1 MESIQYD
8 RFTSSES
15 EIPEHMGPPPS
26 TPNRQDRRIFIM
38 FGVLS
43 LFLLTLTLAVG
54 IKFTQVSMQVSDL
67 MESLDV
73 VSTSIKVLQ
82 KGSSTYPELIIPVRG
97 ENPHPIVIY
106 ILLPLHSIIFNTK
119 CVCVS
124 YKGPCEDDW
133 TFFKDKCYFASKLRK
148 SWEDAEKNC
157 VQRNAHLLVVNDAE
171 EQDYISQVIE
181 MGTNFWIGLV
191 EREEGTWS
199 WVDGTDYTKTKH
211 FWDDGQPDNWDVRL
225 NGEDCGQLHAR
236 SQVTHRPWNDADC
249 SLAYKYICEGR
260 PRRHQS
266 HA

>member
-82 KGSSTYPELIIPVRG
+82 KGSSTYPELIIPVR
-97 ENPHPIVIY
+97 
-106 ILLPLHSIIFNTK
+106 
-119 CVCVS
+119 
-124 YKGPCEDDW
+124 GPCEDDW

-225 NGEDCGQLHAR
+225 NGEDCGQLHSR

-249 SLAYKYICEGR
+249 SLAYKYICEGS

>member
-97 ENPHPIVIY
+97 
-106 ILLPLHSIIFNTK
+106 L
-119 CVCVS
+119 
-124 YKGPCEDDW
+124 CEDDW

-225 NGEDCGQLHAR
+225 NGEDCGQLHSR